1 MKRLPLLSFAI
12 LVLSLNRRKTSSSL
26 VMITFTFI
34 FLEIFFSSLFATSN
48 AISFSLVPLYPTAP
62 GSLPPCPASIITVLN
77 SHFSF
82 SLLRSTVLIVFWSS
96 KFEVNLIS
104 SLLYLNDEGSDK
116 FCKIPKNDS
125 IGM

>member
-1 MKRLPLLSFAI
+1 
-12 LVLSLNRRKTSSSL
+12 
-26 VMITFTFI
+26 MITFTFI

-62 GSLPPCPASIITVLN
+62 GSLPPCPASIIIVLN

-104 SLLYLNDEGSDK
+104 SFLYLKDEGPHLLDTK
-116 FCKIPKNDS
+116 MMKLDLPQILKTKKQLKQ
-125 IGM
+125 